1 MPVDVTVIVGE
12 LRLRNGEVAHL
23 ELHQELGAHHL
34 CSLEFTRDEA
44 TDLLLERLLDIPVT
58 VTLADESGEHA
69 AFTGQVI
76 GGTQGHLL
84 NAGSRFR
91 LEAASKSIAMQMH
104 RDMDVFENM
113 AYTDVARRLASDAG
127 LQLTVGEAKAG
138 ERYPYLQ
145 QSGETDW
152 EFLVRIA
159 DENGCWVRP
168 AAAGLE
174 LRSGFDD
181 QAWELLWGANLLA
194 LSTRCRLANP
204 GYKGAVYQVDE
215 KREHRFHAVRLAPAL
230 LGGATALVN
239 AAMRASHTFA
249 SGGDPGVLDDGART
263 PTLAAFKQRL
273 EQESRRAL
281 GSAVAVEGTSTHPA
295 LKAGDTV
302 HVSDAGTFKLA
313 ATGKFGLVR
322 VTHRWDG
329 ARYSNDFAASPWAAF
344 TSETRPPR
352 PLAPGF
358 VTAEVVDNRDPQGLG
373 RLRVRYRWQ
382 DQPARTLWMRVA
394 TPHAGNGRGM
404 LFLPEP
410 GDEVVVAFEQGDP
423 ERPCVMGSVWNGKD
437 RAPHQNG
444 VQRIVT
450 KSGNALHLNDEQG
463 KETVEIHTSRGTC
476 LIQLSNDAG
485 GVPTITLHAEGDL
498 ALEATGEIRMSCKR
512 LVQRIGEDYTR
523 DVGGAE
529 AVKIGGGLKMATG
542 AELALAAGTSATLQ
556 AAARLET
563 IAGATHTIA
572 GATVQIQPPGHV
584 KQSVRI
590 QGLTLKG
597 SVHGARPVPA
607 PVRGTS
613 TSDARTPRAGTR
625 QPPARP
631 AAAQQSPAPYYV
643 TRVTGQVPG
652 GQPGT
657 SIEARKDSSVT
668 FTADRFTRTPAA
680 AELQQIRWGVR
691 VGSGAIETQS
701 TRGQQFTLRL
711 QDRHDGQQIRV
722 YAYKQSATDRVSVT
736 VQVGAQRRRLAN
748 DAEGRRILQ
757 AARDSGEWRYT
768 QGVPNTPRLY
778 NDPRGGD
785 CTDLVRLATRR
796 ALGTHWRSSYK
807 ASTAMFRGG
816 DHPGFE
822 RVSTP
827 QVGDVVVE
835 GGHAGIYSHTDADG
849 KVMGWANNGSP
860 GRGRRPYRDRETGLR
875 PFNQGWFGDGGAHF
889 FRAVVHP

>member
-1 MPVDVTVIVGE
+1 MGVDVTVVVGE
-12 LRLRNGEVAHL
+12 LRLRNGEIAHM
-23 ELHQELGAHHL
+23 ELRQELGAHHL
-34 CSLEFTRDEA
+34 CWLEFTRDEA
-44 TDLLLERLLDIPVT
+44 TDLLLERLLDVPVT
-58 VTLADESGEHA
+58 VTLADETGEHA

-174 LRSGFDD
+174 MRSGFDD

-215 KREHRFHAVRLAPAL
+215 KREHRFHAVRSAPAL

-239 AAMRASHTFA
+239 AATRASHTFA
-249 SGGDPGVLDDGART
+249 SGGDPGVLDDAART

-273 EQESRRAL
+273 EQESQRAL
-281 GSAVAVEGTSTHPA
+281 GSAVGVEGTSTHPA
-295 LKAGDTV
+295 LRAGDTV

-329 ARYSNDFAASPWAAF
+329 SDYSNDFAASPWAAF

-358 VTAEVVDNRDPQGLG
+358 VTAEVVDNGDPQGLG

-404 LFLPEP
+404 LFLPEV

-437 RAPHQNG
+437 RAPHQSG

-450 KSGNALHLNDEQG
+450 KSGNALHLSDAQG
-463 KETVEIHTSRGTC
+463 KETVEIHTAKGTC

-512 LVQRIGEDYTR
+512 LVQKVEGDASRE
-523 DVGGAE
+523 VGGAE
-529 AVKIGGGLKMATG
+529 QVKVGKGLKVTTG
-542 AELALAAGTSATLQ
+542 NELALSAGSSATLQ
-556 AAARLET
+556 ATAKLET

-590 QGLTLKG
+590 EGLTLKG
-597 SVHGARPVPA
+597 SVHGARAVPA
-607 PVRGTS
+607 LAPGTS
-613 TSDARTPRAGTR
+613 TADSRTPRAGTR
-625 QPPARP
+625 RPPARP
-631 AAAQQSPAPYYV
+631 AAAQQNRAPFYV
-643 TRVTGQVPG
+643 TRVTGQVAG
-652 GQPGT
+652 GQPAT
-657 SIEARKDSSVT
+657 SIPARKNTTVV
-668 FTADRFTRTPAA
+668 FTADQFTRTPAA
-680 AELQQIRWGVR
+680 AELQQIQWGVR
-691 VGSGAIETQS
+691 VGSGALEAQS
-701 TRGQQFTLRL
+701 ARGQQFRLRL
-711 QDRHDGQQIRV
+711 EDRHDGQQVRV
-722 YAYKQSATDRVSVT
+722 YAFKHSATDRVSVS
-736 VQVGAQRRRLAN
+736 VQVGAVRRRLAN
-748 DAEGRRILQ
+748 EAEGRRILQ

-768 QGVPNTPRLY
+768 QGVPHTPTLY
-778 NDPRGGD
+778 HDPRGGD

-807 ASTAMFRGG
+807 ASTAMFRSG

-822 RVSTP
+822 RVTTP

-835 GGHAGIYSHTDADG
+835 GGHAGIYSHTHADG
-849 KVMGWANNGSP
+849 KVLGWANNGSP
-860 GRGRRPYRDRETGLR
+860 GRRGRPYRDRETGFR

-889 FRAVVHP
+889 FRAIVHP

>member
-1 MPVDVTVIVGE
+1 MRVDVTVQVGA
-12 LRLRNGEVAHL
+12 LRLRNGEIAHL

-44 TDLLLERLLDIPVT
+44 TDLLLERLLDVPVT
-58 VTLADESGEHA
+58 VTLTDESGEHA

-91 LEAASKSIAMQMH
+91 LKAASKSIAMQMH

-168 AAAGLE
+168 AAGGLE
-174 LRSGFDD
+174 MRCGFDD

-215 KREHRFHAVRLAPAL
+215 KREHRFHAVRSAPAL

-239 AAMRASHTFA
+239 AATRASHTFA

-273 EQESRRAL
+273 EQESQRAL
-281 GSAVAVEGTSTHPA
+281 GSAVGVEGTSIHPA

-322 VTHRWDG
+322 LTHRWDG
-329 ARYSNDFAASPWAAF
+329 AHYSNDFAASPWAAF

-358 VTAEVVDNRDPQGLG
+358 VTAEVVDNLDPQGLG

-382 DQPARTLWMRVA
+382 DQPSRTLWMRVA

-404 LFLPEP
+404 LFLPEV

-437 RAPHQNG
+437 RAPHQSG

-450 KSGNALHLNDEQG
+450 KSGNALHLSDEQG

-512 LVQRIGEDYTR
+512 LVQRIGEDHTR
-523 DVGGAE
+523 EVGGTE
-529 AVKIGGGLKMATG
+529 AVKIGGGLMMATG

-563 IAGATHTIA
+563 IAGATNTIA

-590 QGLTLKG
+590 EGLTLKG

-607 PVRGTS
+607 PVQGIS
-613 TSDARTPRAGTR
+613 TADARTPRAGSR
-625 QPPARP
+625 QPPARL
-631 AAAQQSPAPYYV
+631 AAAQQSPAPFYV
-643 TRVTGQVPG
+643 TRVTGQVVG
-652 GQPGT
+652 GQQGT
-657 SIEARKDSSVT
+657 SIQSQKNSTVT

-680 AELQQIRWGVR
+680 AEMQQIQWGVR
-691 VGSGAIETQS
+691 VGSGAIEAQS
-701 TRGQQFTLRL
+701 TRGQHFRLRL
-711 QDRHDGQQIRV
+711 EDRHDGRQVRV
-722 YAYKQSATDRVSVT
+722 YAFKQSATDRVSVS
-736 VQVGAQRRRLAN
+736 VQVGTPRRRLAN
-748 DAEGRRILQ
+748 EAEGRRILQ

-822 RVSTP
+822 RVNTP

-860 GRGRRPYRDRETGLR
+860 GRRGRPYRDRETGLR
-875 PFNQGWFGDGGAHF
+875 PFNQGWFGNGGAHF

>member
-1 MPVDVTVIVGE
+1 MRVDVTVEVGE
-12 LRLRNGEVAHL
+12 LRLRNAEIAHM
-23 ELHQELGAHHL
+23 ELRQELGAHHL

-44 TDLLLERLLDIPVT
+44 SDLLLERLLDAAVT
-58 VTLADESGEHA
+58 VTLTDETGEHA
-69 AFTGQVI
+69 AFAGQVV

-91 LEAASKSIAMQMH
+91 LEAASRSIAMQMH

-127 LQLTVGEAKAG
+127 LQLTVGEARAG

-168 AAAGLE
+168 VAGGLE

-181 QAWELLWGANLLA
+181 RAWELLWGANLLA

-215 KREHRFHAVRLAPAL
+215 KREHRFHAVRSAPAL

-239 AAMRASHTFA
+239 AATRASHTFA
-249 SGGDPGVLDDGART
+249 SGGDPGVLDDGARA

-273 EQESRRAL
+273 EQESQRAL
-281 GSAVAVEGTSTHPA
+281 GSAVGVEGTSTHPA

-302 HVSDAGTFKLA
+302 HVTDAGTFKLA
-313 ATGKFGLVR
+313 ATGKFGVVR
-322 VTHRWDG
+322 VAHRWDG
-329 ARYSNDFAASPWAAF
+329 AHYSNDFAASPWAGF
-344 TSETRPPR
+344 TSATRPPR

-358 VTAEVVDNRDPQGLG
+358 VTAEVVDNGDPQGLG

-382 DQPARTLWMRVA
+382 DHPARTLWMRVA

-404 LFLPEP
+404 LFLPEV

-437 RAPHQNG
+437 RAPHQSG

-450 KSGNALHLNDEQG
+450 RSGNALHLSDEQG
-463 KETVEIHTSRGTC
+463 RESVELHTATGTC

-485 GVPTITLHAEGDL
+485 GVPTITLHAQGDL

-512 LVQRIGEDYTR
+512 LVQKVEEDSAR
-523 DVGGAE
+523 EVGGAE
-529 AVKIGGGLKMATG
+529 QVRIGKGLTIVSEREVAISAGSNASFQAG
-542 AELALAAGTSATLQ
+542 AI
-556 AAARLET
+556 LET
-563 IAGATHTIA
+563 VAGGSNIVA
-572 GATVQIQPPGHV
+572 GATVQIQPPGHTRRTATV
-584 KQSVRI
+584 AQPAARPP
-590 QGLTLKG
+590 LA
-597 SVHGARPVPA
+597 HARPVPTPA
-607 PVRGTS
+607 RGTS
-613 TSDARTPRAGTR
+613 TSDTRTPRAGTR
-625 QPPARP
+625 QLATRPP
-631 AAAQQSPAPYYV
+631 AAQQNRAPFSV
-643 TRVTGQVPG
+643 TRVTGQVAG
-652 GQPGT
+652 GPRGT
-657 SIEARKDSSVT
+657 SLQAPRNTTVV
-668 FTADRFTRTPAA
+668 FTADQFTRAPSA
-680 AELQQIRWGVR
+680 AELQQIQWGVR
-691 VGSGAIETQS
+691 VGGGAMEAQS
-701 TRGQQFTLRL
+701 TRGQQFRLRL
-711 QDRHDGQQIRV
+711 EDRHDGQQVRV
-722 YAYKQSATDRVSVT
+722 YAFMQSATDKVSAV
-736 VQVGAQRRRLAN
+736 VQVGTQRRRLAN
-748 DAEGRRILQ
+748 EAEGRRILQ
-757 AARDSGEWRYT
+757 TARDSGEWRYT

-778 NDPRGGD
+778 HDPRGGD

-807 ASTAMFRGG
+807 ASTAMFRQG

-822 RVSTP
+822 RVTAP

-835 GGHAGIYSHTDADG
+835 GGHAGIYSHTDAAG
-849 KVMGWANNGSP
+849 KVWGWANNGSP
-860 GRGRRPYRDRETGLR
+860 GRGSRPYRDRETGLR
-875 PFNQGWFGDGGAHF
+875 PFNQGWFGNGGAHF